1 MKRYVLGLFAVL
13 ALLFSCSSDDNG
25 GGNETPTDEKLLGTW
40 DFTRVEVDD
49 AFSNDDLEFAK
60 EIVDALVADGCIL
73 LTLIFSAD
81 GTLEIQ
87 ERDYQDIEV
96 AVNSGGTGLDI
107 GCPETQIID
116 TATWSL
122 SGDRLTVTFSD
133 NTEEVVTVS
142 ISGDELTADA
152 EFVDE
157 DNLEN
162 ADAVFTKR

>member
-1 MKRYVLGLFAVL
+1 MKRYVLGLFTAL

-25 GGNETPTDEKLLGTW
+25 GGNETPTDEKLVGTW
-40 DFTRVEVDD
+40 DFTRVEIDD
-49 AFSNDDLEFAK
+49 AFSNDDLDFAK

-73 LTLIFSAD
+73 LTLVFSAD

-87 ERDYQDIEV
+87 ERDYEDIEI

-107 GCPETQIID
+107 GCPTTQFTET
-116 TATWSL
+116 ASWRL

-133 NTEEVVTVS
+133 DTEEVVTIS

-157 DNLEN
+157 DNLQN
-162 ADAVFTKR
+162 ADAIFTKR